1 MTPSLKWAL
10 MCAALACTSLHAALF
25 EDEEARRAILDL
37 RQRVEALRQAQ
48 QTGDLNLQKSIDQAT
63 QVQRAAEQEVNQY
76 KQSLLQLQAQID
88 SLKKDMST
96 LRGEREELI
105 REITI
110 LQRSQK
116 DILTAVEDR
125 LKLVNQRFDQFEPIT
140 VQVDGLEFQAEPV
153 EKKDFEASLAVF
165 RKGEFAA
172 AASSFAGFLRKYPSS
187 GYRPS
192 ALFWLGSANY
202 VARDYADTVNQL
214 KAFMALSPNHQ
225 RVPEAMLTLGNAQLE
240 TKQSKE
246 AKKTWEELVKQ
257 FPNTEAA
264 AAAKERLAKLK

>member
-37 RQRVEALRQAQ
+37 RQRVETLRQAQ
-48 QTGDLNLQKSIDQAT
+48 QSGDQNLQKAIEQAA
-63 QVQRAAEQEVNQY
+63 QIQRAADQEINQY

-88 SLKKDMST
+88 GLKQDISS
-96 LRGEREELI
+96 LRGEREELM
-105 REITI
+105 REIAL

-116 DILTAVEDR
+116 ETLGAVDER
-125 LKLVNQRFDQFEPIT
+125 LKAISQRFDQFEPIT
-140 VQVDGLEFQAEPV
+140 VQVDGLEFQAEPA
-153 EKKDFEASLAVF
+153 EKKDFETSLAIF
-165 RKGEFAA
+165 RKGEFAS
-172 AASSFAGFLRKYPSS
+172 AASAFAGFLRKYPSS

-192 ALFWLGSANY
+192 AMFWLGSANY
-202 VARDYADTVNQL
+202 ITRDYADTVSQL
-214 KAFMALSPNHQ
+214 KAFLAMSPSHQ
-225 RVPEAMLTLGNAQLE
+225 RVAEAMLTLGNAQIE
-240 TKQSKE
+240 IKQAKE
-246 AKKTWEELVKQ
+246 AKKTLEELVKQ

>member
-240 TKQSKE
+240 IKQSKE

>member
-37 RQRVEALRQAQ
+37 RQRVETLRQAQ
-48 QTGDLNLQKSIDQAT
+48 QSGDQNLQKAIEQAA
-63 QVQRAAEQEVNQY
+63 QIQRAADQEINQY

-88 SLKKDMST
+88 GLKQDISS
-96 LRGEREELI
+96 LRGEREELM
-105 REITI
+105 REIAL

-116 DILTAVEDR
+116 ETLGAVDER
-125 LKLVNQRFDQFEPIT
+125 LKAISQRFDQFEPIT
-140 VQVDGLEFQAEPV
+140 VQVDGLEFQAEPA
-153 EKKDFEASLAVF
+153 EKKDFETSLATF
-165 RKGEFAA
+165 RKGEFAS
-172 AASSFAGFLRKYPSS
+172 AASAFAGFLRKYPSS

-192 ALFWLGSANY
+192 AMFWLGSANY
-202 VARDYADTVNQL
+202 VSRDYADTVSQL
-214 KAFMALSPNHQ
+214 KAFLTMSPSHQ
-225 RVPEAMLTLGNAQLE
+225 RVAEAMLTLGNAQIE
-240 TKQSKE
+240 IKQAKE
-246 AKKTWEELVKQ
+246 AKKTLEELVKQ

>member
-10 MCAALACTSLHAALF
+10 MCTALACTSLHAALF

-37 RQRVEALRQAQ
+37 RQRVETLRQAQ

-96 LRGEREELI
+96 LRGEREELM
-105 REITI
+105 REIAI

>member
-37 RQRVEALRQAQ
+37 RQRVETLRQAQ
-48 QTGDLNLQKSIDQAT
+48 QSGDQNLQKAIEQAA
-63 QVQRAAEQEVNQY
+63 QIQRAADQEINQY

-88 SLKKDMST
+88 GLKQDISS
-96 LRGEREELI
+96 LRGEREELM
-105 REITI
+105 REIAL

-116 DILTAVEDR
+116 ETLGAVDER
-125 LKLVNQRFDQFEPIT
+125 LKAISQRFDQFEPIT
-140 VQVDGLEFQAEPV
+140 VQVDGLEFQAEPA
-153 EKKDFEASLAVF
+153 EKKDFETSLAIF
-165 RKGEFAA
+165 RKGEFAS
-172 AASSFAGFLRKYPSS
+172 AASAFAGFLRKYPSS

-192 ALFWLGSANY
+192 AMFWLGSANY
-202 VARDYADTVNQL
+202 VSRDYADTVSQL
-214 KAFMALSPNHQ
+214 KAFLAMSPSHQ
-225 RVPEAMLTLGNAQLE
+225 RVAEAMLTLGNAQIE
-240 TKQSKE
+240 IKQAKE
-246 AKKTWEELVKQ
+246 AKKTLEELVKQ